1 MKNKEL
7 IMLIGLPGSGKSTW
21 AKEYK
26 EKNDNVII
34 VSSDA
39 IRDELGL
46 ENTKEHNKIC
56 FDEVEKRTIKGM
68 KNGFKVIVD
77 ATNLNY
83 KKRMGFLK
91 CVCPKN
97 EEVIAEAV
105 VISTSYENCL
115 KRNSERDRVVP
126 EEVIKRM
133 RENFNFPL
141 FQEGF
146 YDIKI
151 VYNDNT
157 IYRFNEFK
165 DIEQD
170 NPNHTKSVLEHCK
183 TACCL
188 AFDEL
193 CDKEIE
199 LACLLHDIGKLET
212 KTFINTKGETTD
224 IAHFYNHENVSAY
237 NAMFEENIRKNYFV
251 DEYETI
257 EILQLINWHMLFH
270 GISSEKAKNK
280 YTYLL
285 GRDFMNK
292 LRIINLI
299 DNMSK

>member
-21 AKEYK
+21 AKNYK
-26 EKNDNVII
+26 EENENVII
-34 VSSDA
+34 VSSDD
-39 IRDELGL
+39 IREELGL
-46 ENTKEHNKIC
+46 ENTKEDNKIC

-83 KKRMGFLK
+83 KKRMQFLK
-91 CVCPKN
+91 HVCPKN
-97 EEVIAEAV
+97 EEIISEAV
-105 VISTSYENCL
+105 VIATSYENCL

-126 EEVIKRM
+126 EDVIKRM
-133 RENFNFPL
+133 RESFNFPL
-141 FQEGF
+141 FHEGF
-146 YDIKI
+146 YDIRI

-183 TACCL
+183 MACCI

-212 KTFINTKGETTD
+212 KTFINRKGEKTD
-224 IAHFYNHENVSAY
+224 TAHYYGHENVSAY
-237 NAMFEENIRKNYFV
+237 NAMFEENIRKNYFI

-257 EILQLINWHMLFH
+257 EILQLINWHMLFNRTNTKKS
-270 GISSEKAKNK
+270 IKKFNNF
-280 YTYLL
+280 L
-285 GRDFMNK
+285 GQNFMNK

-299 DNMSK
+299 DNMSR